1 MNRTFRRLL
10 SAFAPPEDATAA
22 EVRRVGARNALLGV
36 ILMAF
41 GVLLVLSLDRL
52 ARGALLD
59 PTAARPSKLRA
70 ASGVPVL
77 LGFLAT
83 VVGAYRA
90 ITGVHP
96 RRDGASLAS
105 RVGRVALASSIA
117 AALLAAIVFTL
128 LAIARA
134 L

>member
-1 MNRTFRRLL
+1 MKRPVSSITRLL
-10 SAFAPPEDATAA
+10 ASFAPPDDASPA

-41 GVLLVLSLDRL
+41 GVFFVLSLDRL

-59 PTAARPSKLRA
+59 PTAERPSKLRA
-70 ASGVPVL
+70 VSGLPVL

-83 VVGAYRA
+83 VVGSYRV

-96 RRDGASLAS
+96 RRDGAGAGSRLGRIVLA
-105 RVGRVALASSIA
+105 ALIS
-117 AALLAAIVFTL
+117 AALLAAIVGAL
-128 LAIARA
+128 LA
-134 L
+134 LS